1 MPHTPPWEPGLLAS
15 LTGVGPGPS
24 AGDKRVALRAAL
36 AAAVPRPGA
45 DGPGT
50 GIEPLVLPGATD
62 ALGARLVEDAGFAAV
77 YATGAGLANAG
88 FGLPDLGL
96 ISQTEVADHAGRLTE
111 ATRVP
116 LVCDADTGYG
126 GPLAAM
132 RTVRLLE
139 RAGVAG
145 LQLEDQEMPKRCGHF
160 DSHALIPSGHM
171 QTKIAAACEA
181 RTDDALVIIARTDAR
196 SVHGI
201 DEAIERGRAY
211 ADAGA
216 DVLFVEAPR
225 TVDELALVGREL
237 AGVPLIVNV
246 VEGGRTPQL
255 GVAEYAE
262 LGFGVVLFA
271 NYLMRSMHLAGQEAL
286 AHLKEHGET
295 ASRAGRMAGWE
306 QRQSLFNLPRFSA
319 AESALDREYGSGS

>member
-1 MPHTPPWEPGLLAS
+1 MPHPSPWEPGLLPS

-24 AGDKRVALRAAL
+24 ARDKRVALRSAL
-36 AAAVPRPGA
+36 AAAGA
-45 DGPGT
+45 GQG
-50 GIEPLVLPGATD
+50 GAIEPLVLPGATD
-62 ALGARLVEDAGFAAV
+62 ALGARLIEEAGFAAV

-88 FGLPDLGL
+88 FGLPDIGL
-96 ISQTEVADHAGRLTE
+96 ISQTEVVDHAGRLAE

-116 LVCDADTGYG
+116 LICDADTGYG

-160 DSHALIPSGHM
+160 DSHTLIPAGHM

-181 RTDDALVIIARTDAR
+181 RSAGAGADDGLVIIARTDAR
-196 SVHGI
+196 SADGI

-211 ADAGA
+211 AEAGA
-216 DVLFVEAPR
+216 DVLFIEAPR
-225 TVDELALVGREL
+225 TVGELALVGREL

-246 VEGGRTPQL
+246 VEGGKTPQL
-255 GVAEYAE
+255 ELAEYAE

-271 NYLMRSMHLAGQEAL
+271 NYLMRSMHLAGREAL
-286 AHLKEHGET
+286 EHLREHGET
-295 ASRAGRMAGWE
+295 ASRADRMAGWSE
-306 QRQSLFNLPRFSA
+306 RQNLFNLPRFSA
-319 AESALDREYGSGS
+319 AETALDRELGSAT

>member
-1 MPHTPPWEPGLLAS
+1 MSRTRPWDPSLISS

-24 AGDKRVALRAAL
+24 AHDKRLALRAAL
-36 AAAVPRPGA
+36 AGTVARRDRPI
-45 DGPGT
+45 T
-50 GIEPLVLPGATD
+50 PLVLPGATD

-96 ISQTEVADHAGRLTE
+96 ISQSEVADHAGRLAE
-111 ATRVP
+111 ATRIP

-126 GPLAAM
+126 GPLAVM

-160 DSHALIPSGHM
+160 DSHTLIPAGHM

-196 SVHGI
+196 SAYGI

-211 ADAGA
+211 AEAGA

-225 TVDELALVGREL
+225 TVAELALAGREL
-237 AGVPLIVNV
+237 AGTPLIVNV

-255 GVAEYAE
+255 EPAEYAE

-271 NYLMRSMHLAGQEAL
+271 NYLMRSMHLAGREAL
-286 AHLKEHGET
+286 AHLAERGET
-295 ASRAGRMAGWE
+295 ASRADRMASWE
-306 QRQSLFNLPRFSA
+306 ERQSLFNLPAFSA
-319 AESALDREYGSGS
+319 AETALDRELGRIE

>member
-15 LTGVGPGPS
+15 LTGVGPGPT
-24 AGDKRVALRAAL
+24 ARDKRLELRAAL
-36 AAAVPRPGA
+36 AAATAAPGA
-45 DGPGT
+45 PV
-50 GIEPLVLPGATD
+50 EPLVLPGATD
-62 ALGARLVEDAGFAAV
+62 ALGARLVEEAGFAAV

-88 FGLPDLGL
+88 FGLPDIGL
-96 ISQTEVADHAGRLTE
+96 ISQAEVVDHAGRLAE

-181 RTDDALVIIARTDAR
+181 RADDALVIIARTDAR

-201 DEAIERGRAY
+201 EEAVERGRAY
-211 ADAGA
+211 AEAGA
-216 DVLFVEAPR
+216 DALFVEAPR

-255 GVAEYAE
+255 DVARYAE

-271 NYLMRSMHLAGQEAL
+271 NYLMRSMQLAGREAL
-286 AHLKEHGET
+286 AHLREHGET
-295 ASRAGRMAGWE
+295 ASRAGRMADWE
-306 QRQSLFNLPRFSA
+306 ERQSLFNLPRFSA
-319 AESALDREYGSGS
+319 AETALDREFGSLS